1 MSKINLLPWRD
12 EVKKIQNRIFVGF
25 LIAAVSSAIVIVV
38 FIHMVISHKIANE
51 EENIAYLDSEKIV
64 LKGKVLELL
73 SLQETKK
80 MLLNQMRVIQILQ
93 GDRISMAKLLDIL
106 ARYVTEGVT
115 FTELTRKEV
124 VVLPKDSDP
133 AKTNSNSVGN
143 TVANKNAGIELAN
156 KKALDNL
163 YKQYQVEIIGVAQS
177 NASITELL
185 KNLENEA
192 WFTDIQLSEV
202 SRDKNGRDL
211 NFKINFLHKIAEAE

>member
-12 EVKKIQNRIFVGF
+12 EVKKLQNRIFVAF
-25 LIAAVSSAIVIVV
+25 LVAAVTSAILIII
-38 FIHMVISHKIANE
+38 FIHMVISHKITNE
-51 EENIAYLDSEKIV
+51 QENISYLETQKTE

-73 SLQETKK
+73 SLQDTKK

-106 ARYVTEGVT
+106 ARYVTEGVA

-124 VVLPKDSDP
+124 VVLPKETDA
-133 AKTNSNSVGN
+133 AKTHSHLVGN
-143 TVANKNAGIELAN
+143 TVANKNASIDTAN
-156 KKALDNL
+156 KKELENL
-163 YKQYQVEIIGVAQS
+163 YKQDQVEIIGIAQS

-185 KNLENEA
+185 KNLENEK
-192 WFTDIQLSEV
+192 WFTDVQLSEV

-211 NFKINFLHKIAEAE
+211 NFKINLLHKIAEAE